1 MPGNGPE
8 VLEVREPL
16 FLIAFFEVAE
26 RNELLLLRLES
37 EPAGEREL
45 VARLASL
52 HLILHKNSHPST
64 LVTRQSLK
72 A

>member
-26 RNELLLLRLES
+26 RNELLLHRLES
-37 EPAGEREL
+37 EPAGEREA
-45 VARLASL
+45 ARTASL
-52 HLILHKNSHPST
+52 HLTLPKISHPST
-64 LVTRQSLK
+64 G
-72 A
+72 